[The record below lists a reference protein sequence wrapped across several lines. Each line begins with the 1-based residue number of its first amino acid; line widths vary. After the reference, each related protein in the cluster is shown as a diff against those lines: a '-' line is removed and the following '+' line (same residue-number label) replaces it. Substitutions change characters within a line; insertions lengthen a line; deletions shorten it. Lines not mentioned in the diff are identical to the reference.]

1 MAAALASLAGPR
13 WRRALAYWL
22 MKSEPETYGWA
33 DLMREGATE
42 WDGVRNPAAALHLRA
57 MAPGDRALFYHSG
70 KDKAAV
76 GVMEIGRAARQDGP
90 EPRWVSVEV
99 KPVAALPKPVTLA
112 AMKTDPRL
120 KGLETLRQSRL
131 SVSPVRKAEWA
142 AIMAMASRPA

>member
-1 MAAALASLAGPR
+1 MT
-13 WRRALAYWL
+13 YWL
-22 MKSEPETYGWA
+22 MKSEPETYGLA
-33 DLMREGATE
+33 DLMRDGATE

-76 GVMEIGRAARQDGP
+76 GVMEIVRGAKQDGP

-99 KPVAALPKPVTLA
+99 KPVAALPNPVTLA
-112 AMKTDPRL
+112 AMRADPRL

-131 SVSPVRKAEWA
+131 SVSPVREAEWE
-142 AIMAMASRPA
+142 AILEMASRPA